1 MAIKANKAT
10 RSAIS
15 RVKQSIVSNSPNSN
29 AFSGM
34 LDASNVAGNTAGLNP
49 RKVQG
54 VMQSI
59 DNAIIKGDNDSLK
72 AAVRRSGGYQDTLQ
86 GIDPI
91 PTVRYSSAK
100 AFADNT

>member
-1 MAIKANKAT
+1 
-10 RSAIS
+10 
-15 RVKQSIVSNSPNSN
+15 
-29 AFSGM
+29 
-34 LDASNVAGNTAGLNP
+34 
-49 RKVQG
+49 
-54 VMQSI
+54 MQSI
-59 DNAIIKGDNDSLK
+59 DNAIIKGYNDSLK